1 MGYLI
6 YKSVNSFTSWKM
18 ISWQHQKAKTRKQG
32 WKAHGCKFWKIKP
45 IKPNTIMENGRCTPV
60 SFFEQN
66 LFHIL
71 MGFFILRSKHKY
83 PIDRTIS
90 LFLFGLANMYAYTVR
105 VLFLSGP
112 IEMGFALSGKFI
124 NKTALTPE
132 EVIRI
137 LELFCLFCFCI
148 FKIMFLDSYIFG
160 LISIS
165 LIDWIEIRR

>member
-1 MGYLI
+1 
-6 YKSVNSFTSWKM
+6 M

-45 IKPNTIMENGRCTPV
+45 MKPNTIMENGRCTLV

-124 NKTALTPE
+124 NKTALTTWRSNKNSW
-132 EVIRI
+132 VV
-137 LELFCLFCFCI
+137 LLFSLLYFQDHV
-148 FKIMFLDSYIFG
+148 LG
-160 LISIS
+160 LLHIWFDFYKFNR
-165 LIDWIEIRR
+165 LNWN